1 MRHAVVI
8 GGGIAGLA
16 AANRLRELARQHDS
30 PLGVILLERSNRLGG
45 PIQTVYQDGFVIECG
60 ADSFLSEKPWALALA
75 RRLGLEGELIPT
87 GEMRRTMVVC
97 RGQLTEIPLGFNLL
111 APIDLM
117 PVLRS
122 PILSLRGK
130 LRLMLEPVIP
140 RRVGTDDESIASFVS
155 RRMGR
160 EVLERL
166 AQPLAAGIYT
176 GDPAVLSI
184 EATLPRFAE
193 MESHFGS
200 VVRGLKAIQKK
211 TAARKVSGA
220 RWSLFLS
227 FARGMQTVVDAV
239 ARELSDAI
247 RMNTGAKSL
256 APQGTKWR
264 LGLTDGTSLET
275 DAVICTARA
284 GDAAALIE
292 PLSGEVASRLERISY
307 TSAATVSLAYRESDF
322 PRMPQSFG
330 FVVPAIE
337 GRRIIAGSFSS
348 IKFAGRAP
356 QGCVLMRVFIGGA
369 MQKEMM
375 TLDDDAMV
383 AAARAEVSAL
393 LGVSATPL
401 LTRVARWVDSMPQ
414 YAVGHMALVS
424 EILERVRS
432 LPGFHLAGA
441 AYHGVGIPDCVHDGE
456 QAAEAAWSYLEST
469 ASQSAA

>member
-1 MRHAVVI
+1 MKHAVVI

-16 AANRLRELARQHDS
+16 AANRLRELANQHNS
-30 PLGVILLERSNRLGG
+30 PLELTLLERSNRLGG
-45 PIQTVYQDGFVIECG
+45 PIQTVLQDGFVIECG

-140 RRVGTDDESIASFVS
+140 RRVAGDDESIASFVS

-193 MESHFGS
+193 MESHYGS
-200 VVRGLKAIQKK
+200 VIRGLKAIQKK
-211 TAARKVSGA
+211 SAARQVSGA

-227 FARGMQTVVDAV
+227 FARGMQTIVDAL
-239 ARELSDAI
+239 ASGLRDAI
-247 RMNTGAKSL
+247 RMDIGVNSL
-256 APQGTKWR
+256 VAGTKWR
-264 LGLTDGTSLET
+264 VGLSDGTALAAE
-275 DAVICTARA
+275 AVICTARA
-284 GDAAALIE
+284 GATATLIRPLDGEAAE
-292 PLSGEVASRLERISY
+292 RLERIGY
-307 TSAATVSLAYRESDF
+307 TSAATVNLAYRESDF
-322 PRMPQSFG
+322 PQIPRSFG

-337 GRRIIAGSFSS
+337 RRRIIAGSFSS
-348 IKFAGRAP
+348 MKFAGRAP
-356 QGCVLMRVFIGGA
+356 QGCVLLRVFVGGA
-369 MQKEMM
+369 LQKEMM
-375 TLDDDAMV
+375 ALDDDEMV
-383 AAARAEVSAL
+383 SAARAEISAL
-393 LGVSATPL
+393 LGVTAAPI

-414 YAVGHMALVS
+414 YAVGHAALVS
-424 EILERVRS
+424 EIQERARN
-432 LPGFHLAGA
+432 LPGLHLAGA

-456 QAAEAAWSYLEST
+456 QAAEAAWSYLETSVR
-469 ASQSAA
+469 QSAA